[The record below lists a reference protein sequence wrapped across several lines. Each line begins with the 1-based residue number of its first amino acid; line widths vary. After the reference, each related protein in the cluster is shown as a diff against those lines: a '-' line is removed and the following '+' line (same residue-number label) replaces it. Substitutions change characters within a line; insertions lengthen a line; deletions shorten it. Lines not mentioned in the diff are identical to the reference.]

1 MLFKVDG
8 HYVVAKSWAE
18 ALDKWRTHVNTIPR
32 ANIFGEEMKTITN
45 PTTITLLTPE
55 VIQ

>member
-18 ALDKWRTHVNTIPR
+18 ALDKWRTHMDAIPR
-32 ANIFGEEMKTITN
+32 AHPFGEEMKKERN
-45 PTTITLLTPE
+45 PTKITLLTPE